1 MSRRARQT
9 DALIA
14 ARYAP
19 SPEEG
24 CSASWA
30 ARERPT
36 QRWREK
42 PEKRPVA
49 EVAEVMQRGG
59 RATSAVLDFNA
70 EHEPLLKE
78 RCCSCE

>member
-59 RATSAVLDFNA
+59 KATSVVLDFNA
-70 EHEPLLKE
+70 EHEPLDKE
-78 RCCSCE
+78 RRCSCE

>member
-19 SPEEG
+19 PDEG

-42 PEKRPVA
+42 PEKRPPVA

-59 RATSAVLDFNA
+59 KTTSMVLDFNA